1 VTTVAED
8 IRVVVRSD
16 ADTVVARQA
25 GRDAALELGFSR
37 TDATFIATAIS
48 EIARNITVHAGEGEV
63 IICEVRLESRIG
75 LRVVAR
81 DAGPGIQDVDAVM
94 RQDYTSEAGLGM
106 GIWGAIRLMDE
117 VDVASEPGRGTTVTM
132 TKWRGADEVEEFLR
146 H

>member
-1 VTTVAED
+1 
-8 IRVVVRSD
+8 VVVRSD

-63 IICEVRLESRIG
+63 IICKVRVDERTG

-81 DAGPGIQDVDAVM
+81 DEGPGIRDVEAVM
-94 RQDYTSEAGLGM
+94 RQDYASDGGLGM

-117 VDVASEPGRGTTVTM
+117 VDVASEPGHGTTVTM
-132 TKWRGADEVEEFLR
+132 TKWRGFDEVDAFLR
-146 H
+146 D